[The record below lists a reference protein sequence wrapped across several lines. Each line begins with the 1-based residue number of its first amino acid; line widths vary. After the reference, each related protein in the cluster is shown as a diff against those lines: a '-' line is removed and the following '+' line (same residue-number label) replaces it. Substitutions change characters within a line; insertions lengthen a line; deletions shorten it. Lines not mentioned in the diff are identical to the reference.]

1 MPTCFFTAFFTL
13 ISIVPSLVSCTA
25 KSTERVPGKV
35 TGMVSV
41 QPDFAAKL
49 KPTDVLFII
58 ARNQQVGPPSAVK
71 RVTHPRFPL
80 KYSIGPED
88 AMIPGTP
95 GFEKNAILTLT
106 ARISRT
112 GNAMPAAGDLE
123 GVYAN
128 NPTRAGEGGVDITID
143 RERQ

>member
-1 MPTCFFTAFFTL
+1 MKYPNVVILILTGIAFATCT
-13 ISIVPSLVSCTA
+13 PR
-25 KSTERVPGKV
+25 STESTPGKV
-35 TGMVSV
+35 TGLVKVS
-41 QPDFAAKL
+41 PELSAKL

-58 ARNQQVGPPSAVK
+58 ARNQQVGPPTAVK
-71 RVTHPRFPL
+71 RVTHPQFPL
-80 KYSIGPED
+80 KYTIGPED

-95 GFEKNAILTLT
+95 GFEKNTILTLT

-112 GNAMPAAGDLE
+112 GNAMPSTGDLE

-128 NPTRAGEGGVDITID
+128 NPAQAGEGGVDITID